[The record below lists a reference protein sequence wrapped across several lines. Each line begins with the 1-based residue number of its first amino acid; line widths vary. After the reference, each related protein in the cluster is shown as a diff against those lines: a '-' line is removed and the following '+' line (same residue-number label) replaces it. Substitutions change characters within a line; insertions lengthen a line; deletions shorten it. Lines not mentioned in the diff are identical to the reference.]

1 MQKHLAETV
10 RGRARHEKS
19 PALRAEWEH
28 LAEIYSQLAEQTDPN
43 EPLDPVWGSGVSY
56 LGWFTPLA
64 RWVEAS
70 EQSSVRSRFSLFAAR
85 FFVPGF
91 Y

>member
-1 MQKHLAETV
+1 MTRAEEYRHLAETV
-10 RGRARHEKS
+10 RGRARHERS

-64 RWVEAS
+64 MGAVYWNYQWVPP
-70 EQSSVRSRFSLFAAR
+70 LFASR
-85 FFVPGF
+85 
-91 Y
+91 